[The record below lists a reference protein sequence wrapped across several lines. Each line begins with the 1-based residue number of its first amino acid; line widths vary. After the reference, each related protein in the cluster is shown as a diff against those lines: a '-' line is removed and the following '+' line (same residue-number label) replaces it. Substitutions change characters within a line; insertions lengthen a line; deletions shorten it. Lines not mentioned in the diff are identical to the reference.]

1 MLGALF
7 TTGCANMMLFFA
19 TQSFSGWMVESMIRV
34 ASDTV
39 FVTSMRGCLSD
50 VLKGP
55 ELTVSAARVAT
66 YAGIGV
72 CLGPILASR
81 VIMPLISRRY
91 TFVMNACREIVI
103 LSPICLLS
111 VSLTQKVSDTKIWAT
126 GHACRAVRSAGWK
139 GVLGAYPDHGD
150 FEMPHWQFHELPG
163 DVLADAAREWVATA
177 NVGMLGG
184 CCGIGPEHI
193 RALAAVCRESR
204 AAA

>member
-1 MLGALF
+1 M
-7 TTGCANMMLFFA
+7 
-19 TQSFSGWMVESMIRV
+19 
-34 ASDTV
+34 
-39 FVTSMRGCLSD
+39 
-50 VLKGP
+50 
-55 ELTVSAARVAT
+55 
-66 YAGIGV
+66 
-72 CLGPILASR
+72 
-81 VIMPLISRRY
+81 
-91 TFVMNACREIVI
+91 
-103 LSPICLLS
+103 
-111 VSLTQKVSDTKIWAT
+111 
-126 GHACRAVRSAGWK
+126 RSAGWK

>member
-1 MLGALF
+1 MTFEELDEPAKIAEGAEIGQMVREMLALPGAE
-7 TTGCANMMLFFA
+7 GIAG
-19 TQSFSGWMVESMIRV
+19 FSIH
-34 ASDTV
+34 
-39 FVTSMRGCLSD
+39 
-50 VLKGP
+50 
-55 ELTVSAARVAT
+55 
-66 YAGIGV
+66 
-72 CLGPILASR
+72 
-81 VIMPLISRRY
+81 
-91 TFVMNACREIVI
+91 REIVI

-163 DVLADAAREWVATA
+163 QVLADAAREWVATA

>member
-1 MLGALF
+1 MFVGFVCKVNMTFEELDEPAKIAEGAEIGQMVREMLALPGAE
-7 TTGCANMMLFFA
+7 GIRG
-19 TQSFSGWMVESMIRV
+19 FSIHH
-34 ASDTV
+34 
-39 FVTSMRGCLSD
+39 
-50 VLKGP
+50 
-55 ELTVSAARVAT
+55 
-66 YAGIGV
+66 
-72 CLGPILASR
+72 
-81 VIMPLISRRY
+81 
-91 TFVMNACREIVI
+91 
-103 LSPICLLS
+103 
-111 VSLTQKVSDTKIWAT
+111 TKIWAT

-193 RALAAVCRESR
+193 RALAAVCDESR